1 MSRIVRRVFV
11 GGALIAALA
20 VVSPAEAA
28 GRGRWAGNAPG
39 LLEQAWHWVVNLLG
53 GAPPEPRQD
62 KFGGGIDPNGGS
74 GSKRGGGIDPD
85 GSPTSPEGSAA
96 SSCAECERGMGID
109 PDG

>member
-20 VVSPAEAA
+20 LVSPAEAA
-28 GRGRWAGNAPG
+28 GRSRWAGSAPG
-39 LLEQAWHWVVNLLG
+39 FLEQAWQWVAGVLG
-53 GAPPEPRQD
+53 GAPPESRWE
-62 KFGGGIDPNGGS
+62 KGGLHVDPNGTPAPGA
-74 GSKRGGGIDPD
+74 GG
-85 GSPTSPEGSAA
+85 TTA